1 MHYKVPAAETPQ
13 QCYNPGRAT
22 ISSIATIKKI
32 DEPGCNV
39 YGLKGQQNSLLFF
52 EEKIPLI
59 WLIGVRTGPAIFLIV
74 EIDEIV
80 ALPGL

>member
-1 MHYKVPAAETPQ
+1 MVYQIETTELLLISLPN
-13 QCYNPGRAT
+13 YNPGRAT

-32 DEPGCNV
+32 DQPGCNV

-59 WLIGVRTGPAIFLIV
+59 
-74 EIDEIV
+74 
-80 ALPGL
+80 